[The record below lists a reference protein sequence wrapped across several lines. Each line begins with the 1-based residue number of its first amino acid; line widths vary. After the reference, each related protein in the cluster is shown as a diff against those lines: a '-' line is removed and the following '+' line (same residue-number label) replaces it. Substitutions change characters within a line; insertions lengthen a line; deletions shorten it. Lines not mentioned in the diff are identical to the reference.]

1 MKYFVTSLL
10 IVIINISGTATCVS
24 ANSDNADSTR
34 PYNIL
39 ILGDSISAAY
49 GIEQEQGWV
58 NLLNDRL
65 LSQTENYQAVNA
77 SISGDTT
84 IGSLTRLPLA
94 LHRYTPE
101 IVIVELGGNDG
112 LRGYPITR
120 IKANLVRLVEQSL
133 TAGAKVLVLGMK
145 LPPNYGHRYAHS
157 FEQMFLEVARGHGV
171 AVLPFMLD
179 GIATEN
185 GLMQGDGIHPTAAA
199 QPRMMELVWSQL
211 EDLLAAEALVPTET
225 KN

>member
-10 IVIINISGTATCVS
+10 IVIISVSATFNSVS
-24 ANSDNADSTR
+24 ANSDSTR

-84 IGSLTRLPLA
+84 IGGLTRLPLA
-94 LHRYTPE
+94 LRRYTPE
-101 IVIVELGGNDG
+101 IVIVE
-112 LRGYPITR
+112 
-120 IKANLVRLVEQSL
+120 
-133 TAGAKVLVLGMK
+133 
-145 LPPNYGHRYAHS
+145 
-157 FEQMFLEVARGHGV
+157 
-171 AVLPFMLD
+171 
-179 GIATEN
+179 
-185 GLMQGDGIHPTAAA
+185 
-199 QPRMMELVWSQL
+199 
-211 EDLLAAEALVPTET
+211 
-225 KN
+225 